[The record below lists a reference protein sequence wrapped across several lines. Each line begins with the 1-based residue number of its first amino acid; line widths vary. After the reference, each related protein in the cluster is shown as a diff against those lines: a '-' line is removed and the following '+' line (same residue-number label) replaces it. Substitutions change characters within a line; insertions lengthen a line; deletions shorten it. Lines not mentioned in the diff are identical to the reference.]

1 MEARKKKSE
10 SSKDQSENRYFT
22 SETRPYRCEIENLV
36 DGGAP
41 DKGKQTMSCSLIWML
56 KIYDGETGR
65 NASKNL
71 WNRWLSYMWKISS
84 E

>member
-41 DKGKQTMSCSLIWML
+41 DKGKQTMSCSLI
-56 KIYDGETGR
+56 
-65 NASKNL
+65 
-71 WNRWLSYMWKISS
+71 
-84 E
+84 